1 MLSSPNA
8 VASHRGAVALFES
21 GRRTPAGHPSLHTPL
36 VGGGVPAAMGA
47 GETQSVIS
55 ASPAPVLITEQ
66 QVMFATAAGAAWRT
80 AAIRRPWIVLLWQRL
95 PLRPSTQHP
104 PRRNYPPRRAS
115 YIEHAAM
122 AREMERL

>member
-66 QVMFATAAGAAWRT
+66 QVMFATAAGTAWRS
-80 AAIRRPWIVLLWQRL
+80 AAIRRPLD
-95 PLRPSTQHP
+95 RPALATAAAAPQ
-104 PRRNYPPRRAS
+104 YPAPTAPQLS
-115 YIEHAAM
+115 AT
-122 AREMERL
+122 AR

>member
-8 VASHRGAVALFES
+8 VASHRGAVHSLNPVAA
-21 GRRTPAGHPSLHTPL
+21 RPPAMRHYTPL
-36 VGGGVPAAMGA
+36 VGSGVPAARGA
-47 GETQSVIS
+47 GETRSVIS
-55 ASPAPVLITEQ
+55 ASPAPVLITQQ